1 MFVERLECS
10 NCRAPHSHKEIQ
22 TVCKNCGSTLLVK
35 YNLEE
40 MKDKLKKEDLLGREG
55 TLWRYFEFL
64 PIKYRRD
71 IITLGEGFTPILK
84 ASNLGFRS
92 LWIKDESLN
101 PTGTFKARG
110 MAVAVSKARILGIK
124 DIVLP
129 SAGNAAAALSFY
141 CAKAGIRAHV
151 FMPEDSPDVT
161 KRECIVSGADVHL
174 VKGTIADAGKVAK
187 AKAKEQGWFDMST
200 LKEPYRL
207 EGKKTMGLE
216 IAEYFNWEL
225 PDVVIYPTGGG
236 TGLIG
241 IWKAFQELKEL
252 GWISG
257 EMPKMI
263 SVQASGCAPVVK
275 AFKEDKE
282 SVEEWKNPK
291 TIAAGLKVPKPFA
304 GKLILKVLRDSNGFA
319 ISVTDEEI
327 FNAIKDLARY
337 EGIYACPEGAATY
350 AGLKKLV
357 NDGILSMDDR
367 ILLMNTGS
375 GLKYLL

>member
-10 NCRAPHSHKEIQ
+10 NCGAQHSHKEIQ

-40 MKDKLKKEDLLGREG
+40 MKDKLKKGDLLGREG

-64 PIKYRRD
+64 PIEDRRD
-71 IITLGEGFTPILK
+71 IITLGEGFTPILR

-110 MAVAVSKARILGIK
+110 MAVAVSKAKTFGIK

-141 CAKAGIRAHV
+141 CAKAGIKAHV
-151 FMPEDSPDVT
+151 FMPEDSPNVT

-174 VKGTIADAGKVAK
+174 IKGTIADAGKVAK

-257 EMPKMI
+257 EIPKMI

-275 AFKEDKE
+275 AFKEGKE
-282 SVEEWKNPK
+282 EVEEWKNPK

-327 FNAIKDLARY
+327 LNAIKDLARY

>member
-1 MFVERLECS
+1 MKGMFMFVEKLECS
-10 NCRAPHSHKEIQ
+10 NCGASFSHKEIQ
-22 TVCKNCGSTLLVK
+22 TVCKKCGSTLLVK
-35 YNLEE
+35 YNLEA
-40 MKDKLKKEDLLGREG
+40 MKEALKKGDLSVREA

-64 PIKYRRD
+64 PIEDEKD
-71 IITLGEGFTPILK
+71 IITLGEGFTPILR
-84 ASNLGFRS
+84 SNNLGFRS

-110 MAVAVSKARILGIK
+110 MAVAVSKARTFGIK

-174 VKGTIADAGKVAK
+174 IKGTIADAGKVAKAK

-241 IWKAFQELKEL
+241 IWKAFQELNEL
-252 GWISG
+252 GWIRG
-257 EMPKMI
+257 
-263 SVQASGCAPVVK
+263 
-275 AFKEDKE
+275 
-282 SVEEWKNPK
+282 
-291 TIAAGLKVPKPFA
+291 
-304 GKLILKVLRDSNGFA
+304 
-319 ISVTDEEI
+319 
-327 FNAIKDLARY
+327 
-337 EGIYACPEGAATY
+337 
-350 AGLKKLV
+350 
-357 NDGILSMDDR
+357 
-367 ILLMNTGS
+367 
-375 GLKYLL
+375 

>member
-10 NCRAPHSHKEIQ
+10 NCGAPHSHKEIQ

-64 PIKYRRD
+64 PIEDRRD
-71 IITLGEGFTPILK
+71 IITLGEGFTPILR

-110 MAVAVSKARILGIK
+110 MAVAVSKARIFGIK

-141 CAKAGIRAHV
+141 CAKAGITAHV

-161 KRECIVSGADVHL
+161 KRECIVSGTDVHL
-174 VKGTIADAGKVAK
+174 VKGTIADAGKVAR

-225 PDVVIYPTGGG
+225 PDTVIYPTGGG

-275 AFKEDKE
+275 AFKEGKE
-282 SVEEWKNPK
+282 SVVEWKNPK

-327 FNAIKDLARY
+327 LNAIKDLARY

>member
-10 NCRAPHSHKEIQ
+10 NCGVPHSHKEIL

-64 PIKYRRD
+64 PIEDRRD
-71 IITLGEGFTPILK
+71 IITLGEGFTPILR
-84 ASNLGFRS
+84 ASNLGYRN

-110 MAVAVSKARILGIK
+110 MAVAVSKARTFGIK

-161 KRECIVSGADVHL
+161 KRECIVSGADIHL
-174 VKGTIADAGKVAK
+174 VKGTIADAGKVAR

-275 AFKEDKE
+275 AFKEGKE

-291 TIAAGLKVPKPFA
+291 AIAAGLKVPKPFA

-327 FNAIKDLARY
+327 LNAIKDLARY

-367 ILLMNTGS
+367 IFLMNTGS